1 MGGEAVFDAIEAGW
15 PLEKAHR
22 RHFHAAVAFY
32 PWCQGRSG
40 VMTVPTL
47 ILIGAEDDWT
57 PAPSCQH
64 LMADRAGKG
73 APLKVIVYPDATH
86 AFNYS
91 DRSRLNFGHH
101 LAYDPE
107 ATADAWEKVREFLHE
122 ALNTSPGYSRQ

>member
-1 MGGEAVFDAIEAGW
+1 
-15 PLEKAHR
+15 
-22 RHFHAAVAFY
+22 
-32 PWCQGRSG
+32 
-40 VMTVPTL
+40 MTVPTL